1 MDSGDVNE
9 LFPLPARETLSEG
22 AVLLRGFARDDAP
35 RLIADLAAITAA
47 SPFRHMIVPTGQR
60 MSVAMTNAGTMG
72 WVTDRTGYR
81 YDPHDP
87 ENGKPWPALPNSF
100 LDLAGRAA
108 TEAGFSAFVPDGCLI
123 NRYEPG
129 ARLTL
134 HQDRNERD
142 FSQPIVSVSLGLPA
156 KFLWGGATRKERPQR
171 IALSSGDVVVWGG
184 KARLTFHGV
193 DRLADGNDPL
203 TGRCRINLTFRRAL

>member
-1 MDSGDVNE
+1 MDSGGVNE
-9 LFPLPARETLSEG
+9 LFPLPAREPLSDG
-22 AVLLRGFARDDAP
+22 AMLLRGFARDEVSQ
-35 RLIADLAAITAA
+35 LLADLATITAA

-60 MSVAMTNAGTMG
+60 MSVAMTNSGTVG
-72 WVTDRTGYR
+72 WITDRSGYR
-81 YDPHDP
+81 YDRVDP
-87 ENGKPWPALPNSF
+87 QTGNPWPAMPDSF
-100 LDLAGRAA
+100 QVLALRAA
-108 TEAGFSAFVPDGCLI
+108 DAAGFSGFVPDGCLI

-129 ARLTL
+129 SRLTL

-156 KFLWGGATRKERPQR
+156 KFLWGGATRQEGPRR

-193 DRLADGNDPL
+193 DKLADGTDPL
-203 TGRCRINLTFRRAL
+203 TGRYRINLTFRKAL